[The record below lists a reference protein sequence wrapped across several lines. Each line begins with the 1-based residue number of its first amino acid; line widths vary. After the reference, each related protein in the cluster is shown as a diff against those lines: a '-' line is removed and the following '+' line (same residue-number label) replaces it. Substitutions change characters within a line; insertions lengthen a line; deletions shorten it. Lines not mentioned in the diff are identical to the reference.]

1 MSDLALAF
9 NNVNEDEVYKALC
22 AQNPTMSV
30 KNERLRQAI
39 ANFEEMKNELRAQR
53 DKLMADND
61 RLHQN
66 QKVMEAEL
74 AECKAVLRARES
86 QISDLNIKL
95 QEVHMPIHRNTY
107 EEAARHYGSV
117 SQFFMAME
125 EMAELMKELSKN
137 VRGQRNT
144 SAVSEEIADVEIM
157 LEQLKVIFGNRAE
170 VDVIKGNKL
179 CRLAIDLEKKMY

>member
-1 MSDLALAF
+1 MSEHKT
-9 NNVNEDEVYKALC
+9 EDI
-22 AQNPTMSV
+22 M
-30 KNERLRQAI
+30 R
-39 ANFEEMKNELRAQR
+39 ELEKSEACRYE
-53 DKLMADND
+53 L
-61 RLHQN
+61 
-66 QKVMEAEL
+66 EAEL
-74 AECKAVLRARES
+74 KECKAALRARES
-86 QISDLNIKL
+86 QISDLNIRL
-95 QEVHMPIHRNTY
+95 QEARMPIHRNTY
-107 EEAARHYGSV
+107 EDAARHYGSV

-179 CRLAIDLEKKMY
+179 CRLAIDLEEKMY